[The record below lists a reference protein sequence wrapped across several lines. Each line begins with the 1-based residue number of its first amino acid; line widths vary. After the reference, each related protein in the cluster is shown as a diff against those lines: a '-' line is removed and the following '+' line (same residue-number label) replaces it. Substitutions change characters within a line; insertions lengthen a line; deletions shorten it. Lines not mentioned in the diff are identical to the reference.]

1 MTKWSGLGDSTK
13 LSRMGLSQKGC
24 RGWQQGKT
32 PWHRAVCSVALS
44 SPAVTTAGRLARHG
58 KGMSLA
64 TKLLHTITMPFSFP
78 SCAPQRQW
86 RAWWKD
92 AGGATHGGT
101 GDWLMMAPRG
111 NTARAE
117 EMRGRGWRM
126 TNQIQSSQGR
136 NHQVASGSTLSTAW
150 HYNRFP
156 IPMPKPPKQPIL
168 SVDDSSSKFCT
179 PTKPYLGEMY
189 HVCRSSHSIL
199 ANILTAM
206 QMVSTSSCRTHWS
219 TRVCMYEFQ
228 QVWGSL
234 RKTLRKASWS
244 SFTFLAR
251 FKIKLCQSPSIWS
264 FFMHFSLI
272 GPKK

>member
-1 MTKWSGLGDSTK
+1 
-13 LSRMGLSQKGC
+13 MGKAWAL
-24 RGWQQGKT
+24 
-32 PWHRAVCSVALS
+32 PLS
-44 SPAVTTAGRLARHG
+44 SSIPSLCPSLFRHVRRRVGSNSSKSAQRRVSRLGER
-58 KGMSLA
+58 
-64 TKLLHTITMPFSFP
+64 
-78 SCAPQRQW
+78 RW

-92 AGGATHGGT
+92 AWGATRGGT

-111 NTARAE
+111 DTARAE

-189 HVCRSSHSIL
+189 HVCRSSHNIL